1 MGWCAVRIRSF
12 DVNRCNF
19 EGPLQRESKHNQ
31 IGKTLLWNV
40 SRKVFMDK
48 QWWPCFEVNLNFLN
62 LNLNL
67 KVGFFGLK
75 YKETFSFFFLD
86 CRLADEGSRKLFQL
100 IQQHQELTR
109 HHTSP
114 SSSSSSSSSSQA
126 THHNSPRPA
135 LLPQVGSGAFTLTP
149 VEILS
154 FLKKIMGDVS
164 IWLPLLDFVFDVFFP
179 LVFNSLN
186 FFFSGLLFQNFEQFT
201 VSKWF
206 CNESMGDN
214 SLSFCSSM

>member
-1 MGWCAVRIRSF
+1 
-12 DVNRCNF
+12 
-19 EGPLQRESKHNQ
+19 
-31 IGKTLLWNV
+31 
-40 SRKVFMDK
+40 
-48 QWWPCFEVNLNFLN
+48 
-62 LNLNL
+62 
-67 KVGFFGLK
+67 LK

-114 SSSSSSSSSSQA
+114 SSSSSSSSSQA

-164 IWLPLLDFVFDVFFP
+164 I
-179 LVFNSLN
+179 
-186 FFFSGLLFQNFEQFT
+186 
-201 VSKWF
+201 
-206 CNESMGDN
+206 
-214 SLSFCSSM
+214 